1 MARITLSVLAGLLAL
16 AMATPSS
23 AADLPRK
30 APVYT
35 TPVFSW
41 SGVYVG
47 IKSYGRKLV
56 TG

>member
-47 IKSYGRKLV
+47 IN
-56 TG
+56 TGAMVESW